1 MIDADTAGPH
11 LSIEV
16 LPMALL
22 RSFVSYYIRNAIPFA
37 TGLAFAVLA
46 LRVDYAWYWLALAGI
61 ALVVI
66 GPLTIQ
72 FVLTL
77 VVEAL
82 RGLPSEHGE
91 RREGRSG
98 RVTTSSLTRFHGLRI
113 GSRGR

>member
-1 MIDADTAGPH
+1 
-11 LSIEV
+11 
-16 LPMALL
+16 MALL
-22 RSFVSYYIRNAIPFA
+22 RSFVSYYVRNAVPFA
-37 TGLAFAVLA
+37 TGLVFAVLA
-46 LRVDYAWYWLALAGI
+46 LRVDYAWYWVALAGI

-82 RGLPSEHGE
+82 RGLPSDDGE
-91 RREGRSG
+91 RRAGRGGS
-98 RVTTSSLTRFHGLRI
+98 VTTPSLTRFHGPHI

>member
-1 MIDADTAGPH
+1 
-11 LSIEV
+11 
-16 LPMALL
+16 MALL
-22 RSFVSYYIRNAIPFA
+22 RSFVSYYVRNAVPFA

-46 LRVDYAWYWLALAGI
+46 LRVDYAWYWVALAGVT
-61 ALVVI
+61 LVVI

-82 RGLPSEHGE
+82 RGLPSDDGE
-91 RREGRSG
+91 G
-98 RVTTSSLTRFHGLRI
+98 RVTTPSLARFNGPRI